1 VSNIYRLKQELN
13 HINKLRSELYSER
26 KRLAEKI
33 YSLNKQ
39 YKQSEINHFEY
50 SEQFDNLF
58 VNLTLKERERRYHR
72 KIEALKHREQALKR
86 GIERKE
92 IKNASLAKAFIL
104 SAMMIMA
111 VSVPFVLDAG
121 ITGFATSQSSG
132 TTATAEIVYYYALAE
147 SSDFSGGIN
156 FGTLTH
162 NTQNNNASSN
172 YEDSGT
178 GYALNLSTDSNTD
191 VSICVKSNTDL
202 KIHTSPSTL
211 IGIGNMTFNASITN
225 TSSAPSFSAR
235 TEMNTSA
242 FRNAT
247 HNLGAGNATFFRFWL
262 TVPDGAVP
270 GDYNNTATFKAVRTG
285 NDCV

>member
-1 VSNIYRLKQELN
+1 MSNIYRLKQELN

-39 YKQSEINHFEY
+39 YKQSEINHFSY
-50 SEQFDNLF
+50 SEQFDGLLGNR
-58 VNLTLKERERRYHR
+58 TIAGIEKQYHR
-72 KIEALKHREQALKR
+72 KIEALKHREHAIR
-86 GIERKE
+86 NNIRRKE
-92 IKNASLAKAFIL
+92 TRNASLAKAIL
-104 SAMMIMA
+104 ISAMMIMA
-111 VSVPFVLDAG
+111 VSVPFALDLG
-121 ITGFATSQSSG
+121 VTGFATSQSLG

-147 SSDFSGGIN
+147 SSDFSGGID
-156 FGTLTH
+156 FGTLIH
-162 NTQNNNASSN
+162 NTPNNNASSN

-211 IGIGNMTFNASITN
+211 IGIGNMTFNASTTN
-225 TSSAPSFSAR
+225 TSGAPGFSTR
-235 TEMNTSA
+235 TEMNTSV

-262 TVPDGAVP
+262 TAPDAAVP